1 MQHNRA
7 TPPAMADPQAVIAS
21 SRRAVSAFV
30 DAARAVSPT
39 QWTTPRAPG
48 KWSPAQVTE
57 HVALAYE
64 QSRRM
69 LDGTFTGPAKPWYQ
83 QLLARWLGLPSLL
96 KRGGF
101 GKGPFQG
108 PDFIEPSGSPPSS
121 VALLARLDAAARDL
135 EGNLAA
141 ASDPRR
147 VTVDHPIFGRLPLA
161 DLLHF
166 LLIHTNHHRPQL
178 SAGGV

>member
-1 MQHNRA
+1 M
-7 TPPAMADPQAVIAS
+7 TDPQDVIAS
-21 SRRAVSAFV
+21 NRRAVSAFV
-30 DAARAVSPT
+30 DAARAVSPG

-48 KWSPAQVTE
+48 KWSPGQVTE

-69 LDGTFTGPAKPWYQ
+69 LHGTFTGPAKPWYQ
-83 QLLARWLGLPSLL
+83 QLLARRLGLPQLF
-96 KRGGF
+96 KRGF

-108 PDFIEPSGSPPSS
+108 PDFIQPSASPPSS
-121 VALLARLDAAARDL
+121 VVLLARLEAATRDL
-135 EGNLAA
+135 EGSLAA
-141 ASDPRR
+141 ASDARR
-147 VTVDHPIFGRLPLA
+147 VTVDHPVFGRLPLA

-178 SAGGV
+178 SAGAV